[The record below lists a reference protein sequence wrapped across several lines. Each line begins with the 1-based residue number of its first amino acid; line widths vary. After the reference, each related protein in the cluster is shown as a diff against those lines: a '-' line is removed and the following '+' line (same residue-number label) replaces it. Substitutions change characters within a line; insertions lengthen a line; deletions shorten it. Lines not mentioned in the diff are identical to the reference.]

1 MSVMTKYT
9 EAKKKMKAALEQA
22 NAIVKEA
29 FLEASNEVFNKY
41 PNIESF
47 SWTQYTPYFNDGD
60 ECTFSA
66 QTQYPQLTFTDGTE
80 IDIDYGSGDVDAED
94 VVEEIAAVKTFLAQF
109 DESDY
114 EEMFGDHVLVVVSR
128 KGAKIKGYDHD

>member
-66 QTQYPQLTFTDGTE
+66 QTEYPQLTFTDGTE
-80 IDIDYGSGDVDAED
+80 IDINYGEGDADAE
-94 VVEEIAAVKTFLAQF
+94 VVAKEIAAVKTFLAQF

-114 EEMFGDHVLVVVSR
+114 EEMFGDHILVVVSR

>member
-66 QTQYPQLTFTDGTE
+66 QTEYPQLTFTDGTE
-80 IDIDYGSGDVDAED
+80 IDINYESGDDMRCEVAK
-94 VVEEIAAVKTFLAQF
+94 EIAAVETLLAQF

-114 EEMFGDHVLVVVSR
+114 KEMFGDHVRVVVSR
-128 KGAKIKGYDHD
+128 KGAKIEGYDHE

>member
-29 FLEASNEVFNKY
+29 FLEASNEVFKKY

-47 SWTQYTPYFNDGD
+47 SWTQYTPYFNDGE

-66 QTQYPQLTFTDGTE
+66 QTEYPQLTFTDGTE
-80 IDIDYGSGDVDAED
+80 IDINYGSGDADAE
-94 VVEEIAAVKTFLAQF
+94 VVAKEVAAVEKFLAQF

-114 EEMFGDHVLVVVSR
+114 KEMFGDHVRVVVSR
-128 KGAKIKGYDHD
+128 KGVHTEEYSHD

>member
-41 PNIESF
+41 PNIKSF

-66 QTQYPQLTFTDGTE
+66 QTEYPQLTFTDGTE
-80 IDIDYGSGDVDAED
+80 VDINYGGGDADPE
-94 VVEEIAAVKTFLAQF
+94 VVAKEIAAVKTFLAQF

>member
-66 QTQYPQLTFTDGTE
+66 QTEYPQLTFTDGTE
-80 IDIDYGSGDVDAED
+80 VDINYGGGDADAK
-94 VVEEIAAVKTFLAQF
+94 VVAKEIAAVKTFLAQF

-114 EEMFGDHVLVVVSR
+114 EEMFGDHVRVVVSR
-128 KGAKIKGYDHD
+128 KGAKIEGYGHE

>member
-66 QTQYPQLTFTDGTE
+66 QTEYPQLTFTDGTE
-80 IDIDYGSGDVDAED
+80 IDINYGEGDADTE
-94 VVEEIAAVKTFLAQF
+94 VVAKEIAAVKTFLAQF

-114 EEMFGDHVLVVVSR
+114 EEMFGDHVRVVVSR
-128 KGAKIKGYDHD
+128 KGAKIEGYDHD

>member
-29 FLEASNEVFNKY
+29 FLEASNEVFKKY
-41 PNIESF
+41 PNVESF

-66 QTQYPQLTFTDGTE
+66 QTEYPQLTFTDGTE
-80 IDIDYGSGDVDAED
+80 IDINYGSGDADAE
-94 VVEEIAAVKTFLAQF
+94 VVAKEIAAVETFLAQF

-114 EEMFGDHVLVVVSR
+114 KEMFGDHVRVVVSR
-128 KGAKIKGYDHD
+128 KGVHAEEYSHD

>member
-9 EAKKKMKAALEQA
+9 EAKKKLKAALEQA

-47 SWTQYTPYFNDGD
+47 SWPQYTPYFNDGD

-66 QTQYPQLTFTDGTE
+66 LTEYPQLTFTDGTE
-80 IDIDYGSGDVDAED
+80 IDIDYGEGDADAE
-94 VVEEIAAVKTFLAQF
+94 VVAKEIAAVKTFLAQF

-114 EEMFGDHVLVVVSR
+114 EEMFGDHVRVVVSR
-128 KGAKIKGYDHD
+128 KGAKIEGYDHD

>member
-66 QTQYPQLTFTDGTE
+66 QTEYPQLTFTDGTE
-80 IDIDYGSGDVDAED
+80 IDINYGEGDADAE
-94 VVEEIAAVKTFLAQF
+94 VVAKEIAAVKTFLAQF

-114 EEMFGDHVLVVVSR
+114 EEMFGDHVRVVVSR
-128 KGAKIKGYDHD
+128 KGAKIEEYDHD

>member
-1 MSVMTKYT
+1 MTKYT
-9 EAKKKMKAALEQA
+9 EAKKKMKTALEQV

-41 PNIESF
+41 PNIKSF

-66 QTQYPQLTFTDGTE
+66 QTEYPQLTFTDGTE
-80 IDIDYGSGDVDAED
+80 IDINYGGGDADAE
-94 VVEEIAAVKTFLAQF
+94 VVAKEIAAVETFLAQF

-114 EEMFGDHVLVVVSR
+114 EEMFGDHVRVVVSR
-128 KGAKIKGYDHD
+128 KGAKIEGFDPD

>member
-9 EAKKKMKAALEQA
+9 EAKKKMKAALEKA

-66 QTQYPQLTFTDGTE
+66 QTEYPQLTFTDGTE
-80 IDIDYGSGDVDAED
+80 VDINYGGGDADAK
-94 VVEEIAAVKTFLAQF
+94 VVAKEIAAVKTFLAQF

-114 EEMFGDHVLVVVSR
+114 EEMFGDHILVVVSR

>member
-29 FLEASNEVFNKY
+29 FLEAYNEVFKKY

-66 QTQYPQLTFTDGTE
+66 QTEYPQLTFTDGTE
-80 IDIDYGSGDVDAED
+80 IDINYESGDDMRCEVAK
-94 VVEEIAAVKTFLAQF
+94 EIAAVETLLAQF

-114 EEMFGDHVLVVVSR
+114 KEMFGDHVRVVVSR
-128 KGAKIKGYDHD
+128 KGAKIKGFDHD

>member
-66 QTQYPQLTFTDGTE
+66 QTEYPQLTFTDGTE
-80 IDIDYGSGDVDAED
+80 IDINYGEGDADAE
-94 VVEEIAAVKTFLAQF
+94 VVAKEIAAVKTFLAQF

-114 EEMFGDHVLVVVSR
+114 EEMFGDHVRVVVSR
-128 KGAKIKGYDHD
+128 KGAKIEGFNHD

>member
-66 QTQYPQLTFTDGTE
+66 QTEYPQLTFTDGTE
-80 IDIDYGSGDVDAED
+80 VDINYGEGDADAK
-94 VVEEIAAVKTFLAQF
+94 VVAKEIAAVKTFLAQF

-114 EEMFGDHVLVVVSR
+114 EEMFGDHVRVVVSR
-128 KGAKIKGYDHD
+128 KGAKIEGYNHD

>member
-9 EAKKKMKAALEQA
+9 EAKKKMKAALEQV

-66 QTQYPQLTFTDGTE
+66 QTKYPQLTFTDGTE
-80 IDIDYGSGDVDAED
+80 IDINYGKGDADTE
-94 VVEEIAAVKTFLAQF
+94 VVAKEIAAVKTLLAQV

-114 EEMFGDHVLVVVSR
+114 EEMFGDHVRVVVSR
-128 KGAKIKGYDHD
+128 KGAKIEGFDHD

>member
-9 EAKKKMKAALEQA
+9 EAKKRMKVALEQA

-29 FLEASNEVFNKY
+29 FLEAYNEVFKKY

-66 QTQYPQLTFTDGTE
+66 QTEYPQLTFTDGTE
-80 IDIDYGSGDVDAED
+80 IDINYGEGDADAE
-94 VVEEIAAVKTFLAQF
+94 VVAKEIAAVKTFLAQF

-114 EEMFGDHVLVVVSR
+114 EEMFGDHVRVVVSR
-128 KGAKIKGYDHD
+128 KGAKIEGYDHD